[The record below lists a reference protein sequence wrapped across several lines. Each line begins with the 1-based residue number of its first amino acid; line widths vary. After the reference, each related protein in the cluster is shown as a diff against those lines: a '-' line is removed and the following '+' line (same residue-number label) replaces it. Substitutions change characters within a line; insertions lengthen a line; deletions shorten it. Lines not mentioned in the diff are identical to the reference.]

1 MHFGVKH
8 LNRPASGNTL
18 RILTSLEEVDAAQWD
33 ALVGDYPFLRHAF
46 LHALESS
53 GCIGPGSGWQ
63 TRFPTLWEREKLTAA
78 MPLYRKTHS
87 YGEYVFDWAWADAYA
102 RNGLH
107 YYPKLVNA
115 VPFTPVTGPRL
126 LATTDAQRTFLL
138 DSALALA
145 QSEQASSLHCLFPAA
160 PDLSAMRA
168 ADLMIRSG
176 LQFHWYNNGYANFTD
191 FLADFAHAKRK
202 KIKQERKYVGAAGF
216 TFERLTGAQISS
228 QHWQFFERCYRG
240 TYRAHRSTPYLN
252 LAFFEQ
258 IGTSMAD
265 NVLLVLASRD
275 GEPIAAALNFFDAT
289 NLYGRYWG
297 TLEAYSGL
305 HFETCYYQ
313 AIEFCIERGLAH
325 FDAGA
330 QGEHK
335 LARGFV
341 PQKTYSAHW
350 LAHPQFAAAV
360 ETYLDHESAAI
371 EQHFSELSERS
382 PYRSV

>member
-1 MHFGVKH
+1 M
-8 LNRPASGNTL
+8 
-18 RILTSLEEVDAAQWD
+18 QWD
-33 ALVGDYPFLRHAF
+33 ALAGDYPFLRHAF
-46 LHALESS
+46 LRALETS
-53 GCIGPGSGWQ
+53 GSVGAGTGWLAC
-63 TRFPTLWEREKLTAA
+63 FPSLWRGEDLVAA

-102 RNGLH
+102 RNGLS

-126 LATTDAQRTFLL
+126 LSRTDKERAELMG
-138 DSALALA
+138 LALGLA
-145 QSEQASSLHCLFPAA
+145 RAEKASSLHCLFPIET
-160 PDLSAMRA
+160 DLNAMRA
-168 ADLMIRSG
+168 AGLMIRNDI
-176 LQFHWYNNGYANFTD
+176 QFHWHNDGYTD
-191 FLADFAHAKRK
+191 FNAFLASFSHAKRK
-202 KIKQERKYVGAAGF
+202 KIKQERKHVSEAGLR
-216 TFERLTGAQISS
+216 FERLSGTAISRH
-228 QHWQFFERCYRG
+228 HWRFFEQCYRG

-258 IGTSMAD
+258 IGASMAD
-265 NVLLVLASRD
+265 NVMLVVASRE
-275 GEPIAAALNFFDAT
+275 GQPIAAALNFFDT
-289 NLYGRYWG
+289 QNLYGRYWG
-297 TLEAYSGL
+297 TLEIHSGL

-350 LAHPQFAAAV
+350 LAHPQFSAAV
-360 ETYLDHESAAI
+360 ETYLNHEGEAVANY
-371 EQHFSELSERS
+371 FDELGERS
-382 PYRSV
+382 PYREA

>member
-1 MHFGVKH
+1 M
-8 LNRPASGNTL
+8 
-18 RILTSLEEVDAAQWD
+18 RILTSLDSADAERWD
-33 ALVGDYPFLRHAF
+33 TLAGDYPFLRHAF

-53 GCIGPGSGWQ
+53 GCVGTGSGWEVC
-63 TRFPTLWEREKLTAA
+63 FPSLWRGDQLVAA

-87 YGEYVFDWAWADAYA
+87 YGEYVFDWAWADAYG
-102 RNGLH
+102 RNGLR

-126 LATTDAQRTFLL
+126 LAATPEQRAALL
-138 DSALALA
+138 HAALSLA
-145 QSEQASSLHCLFPAA
+145 QHERTSSLHCLFPLE
-160 PDLSAMRA
+160 PDLAVMRA
-168 ADLMIRSG
+168 AGLMVRTG
-176 LQFHWYNNGYANFTD
+176 VQFHWHNNGYADFAD
-191 FLADFAHAKRK
+191 FLASFAHAKRK
-202 KIKQERKYVGAAGF
+202 KIKQERKHVGAGGL
-216 TFERLTGAQISS
+216 TFERLTGADIKAW
-228 QHWQFFERCYRG
+228 HWQFFERCYQA
-240 TYRAHRSTPYLN
+240 TYRVHGSTPYLN
-252 LAFFEQ
+252 LAFFERV
-258 IGTSMAD
+258 GERMAT
-265 NVLLVLASRD
+265 NLLLVLASRA
-275 GEPIAAALNFFDAT
+275 GKPIAAALNFFDAG

-297 TLEAYSGL
+297 ALEGHSGL

-313 AIEFCIERGLAH
+313 AIEFCIERGIAH

-360 ETYLDHESAAI
+360 ETYLGHEGAAI

-382 PYRSV
+382 PYRRE